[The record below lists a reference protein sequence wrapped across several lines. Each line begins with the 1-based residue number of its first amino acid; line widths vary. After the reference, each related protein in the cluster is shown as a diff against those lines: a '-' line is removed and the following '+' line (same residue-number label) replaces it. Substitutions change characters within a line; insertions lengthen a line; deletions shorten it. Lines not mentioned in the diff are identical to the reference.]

1 MLIRNHANCKFA
13 IEFDNNN
20 RDAMP
25 DEPFDSDAFYAALN
39 AVRLSRQMTWKDV
52 AEEAGV
58 AASTLTRMGQGSK
71 PDVNGLAALLKW
83 SHLKAETFI
92 RGTSGKKKIEP
103 LAEITALLRA
113 DPQLSKP
120 SAKLIEDIV
129 VTTYNKLKGT

>member
-1 MLIRNHANCKFA
+1 MHVRNR
-13 IEFDNNN
+13 FDNNN
-20 RDAMP
+20 GDAMP
-25 DEPFDSDAFYAALN
+25 DDPFNSDAFYAALN
-39 AVRLSRQMTWKDV
+39 SVRLSRQLNWKEV

-58 AASTLTRMGQGSK
+58 AASTLTRMGQGKK

-92 RGTSGKKKIEP
+92 RGGASKKKVEP

-113 DPQLSKP
+113 DPNLSKP